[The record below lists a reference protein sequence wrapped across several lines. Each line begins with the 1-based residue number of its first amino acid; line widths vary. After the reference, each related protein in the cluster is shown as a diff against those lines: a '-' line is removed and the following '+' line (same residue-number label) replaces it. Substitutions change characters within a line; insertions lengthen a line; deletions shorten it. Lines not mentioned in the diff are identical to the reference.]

1 METYLGEADE
11 RVIVIV
17 ADGGLNSGTAAQIEE
32 VVQRAVDCGM
42 RGVIVD
48 CSKLDIISSAGL
60 SRLLMLHKR
69 MRQHGGEVRIA
80 GLKGMAVGGAE
91 VSTRHANF
99 IVNRGGATA
108 SDIEALVEAVR
119 KRVLLGAGIDLVP
132 EVRIVG
138 DA

>member
-48 CSKLDIISSAGL
+48 CSKLDILSSAGL
-60 SRLLMLHKR
+60 GRLLMLHKR

-80 GLKGMAVGGAE
+80 GLKGMAVQVLRMAKLDGIFELYADVSQARLAFRPKPDGA
-91 VSTRHANF
+91 
-99 IVNRGGATA
+99 
-108 SDIEALVEAVR
+108 
-119 KRVLLGAGIDLVP
+119 
-132 EVRIVG
+132 
-138 DA
+138 

>member
-48 CSKLDIISSAGL
+48 CSKLDILSSAGL
-60 SRLLMLHKR
+60 GRLLMLHKR
-69 MRQHGGEVRIA
+69 MKQHGGEVRIA
-80 GLKGMAVGGAE
+80 GLQGMAVQVLRLAKLDGIFQLYPDVAQARL
-91 VSTRHANF
+91 SF
-99 IVNRGGATA
+99 RG
-108 SDIEALVEAVR
+108 
-119 KRVLLGAGIDLVP
+119 K
-132 EVRIVG
+132 
-138 DA
+138 